1 MSNRPIKIDPRW
13 KGMGG
18 IGTFYEQINKIN
30 QYQVLDFEG
39 SPASPLDT
47 VKSSI
52 KLSKVSA
59 AKIFFPGYIPP
70 LLSKHPYVIT
80 IHDLNHL
87 DRPENSSLFK
97 KIFYNLIIKR
107 GCKKAEYIFTVS
119 EFSKRRIV
127 EWSGIS
133 SEKVIN
139 VGNGVSSS
147 FHPDGERYDVPYDYL
162 LCVSNRKLHKNEEGT
177 LKAFKAANID
187 TSVKLVFTGKED
199 EHIRA
204 IIKSLE
210 LENRVIFTGFLPEE
224 ELPKL
229 YRTAKALLFVSFY
242 EGFGLPIVEAQASGI
257 PVITADNSS
266 LAEIAGD
273 AAVLVNAVDIDSIA
287 KAITDVYHNE
297 QLRNDLVERGFN
309 NKARYSWEATASIVN
324 DYMDRL

>member
-30 QYQVLDFEG
+30 QYQVIDFEG

-47 VKSSI
+47 IKSSI

-147 FHPDGERYDVPYDYL
+147 FHPDGERYDVPYDYF

-187 TSVKLVFTGKED
+187 SSIKLVFTGKED
-199 EHIRA
+199 EHIKA

-210 LENRVIFTGFLPEE
+210 LEDRVIFTGFLPEA

-257 PVITADNSS
+257 PVITANNTS

-273 AAVLVNAVDIDSIA
+273 AAVLVNAADTDSIA
-287 KAITDVYHNE
+287 KAITDINHNE
-297 QLRNDLVERGFN
+297 KLRNDLVKRGFE
-309 NKARYSWEATASIVN
+309 NKARFSWEATASKVAN
-324 DYMDRL
+324 YMDRL

>member
-1 MSNRPIKIDPRW
+1 
-13 KGMGG
+13 MGG
-18 IGTFYEQINKIN
+18 IGTFYEQVNKIN

-47 VKSSI
+47 IKSSI
-52 KLSKVSA
+52 KLSKLSE
-59 AKIFFPGYIPP
+59 AKVFFPGYIPP
-70 LLSKHPYVIT
+70 LLTKHPYVIT

-107 GCKKAEYIFTVS
+107 GCKKASYIFTVS

-127 EWSGIS
+127 DWSGVP

-187 TSVKLVFTGKED
+187 SSIKLVFTGKED
-199 EHIRA
+199 EHVRT
-204 IIKSLE
+204 IIKNLKLE
-210 LENRVIFTGFLPEE
+210 DRVIFTGFIPETD
-224 ELPKL
+224 LPKL

-257 PVITADNSS
+257 PVITANNTS

-273 AAVLVNAVDIDSIA
+273 AAVLVDAADIDSIA
-287 KAITDVYHNE
+287 KAITDVCHSE
-297 QLRNDLVERGFN
+297 TLKNDLVKKGFE
-309 NKARYSWEATASIVN
+309 NKARYSWEDTASKVHE
-324 DYMDRL
+324 YLSRL

>member
-1 MSNRPIKIDPRW
+1 
-13 KGMGG
+13 MGG

-30 QYQVLDFEG
+30 QYQVIDFEG

-47 VKSSI
+47 IKSSI

-147 FHPDGERYDVPYDYL
+147 FHPDGELYDVPYDYF

-187 TSVKLVFTGKED
+187 FSIKLVFTGRED